1 MQQLLTLE
9 MALWSGTIV
18 LTIVSLALIVRYYRK
33 KVDAAFLE
41 GVQEGYRANVEWHRH
56 DAVRSYQMEVARK
69 MHDAGREH
77 VARPGTHPARVH
89 KARIGPIRPSVNR
102 TPE

>member
-33 KVDAAFLE
+33 KVDAAYE
-41 GVQEGYRANVEWHRH
+41 DGVRDGHRLNVEWHRK
-56 DAVRSYQMEVARK
+56 DAVLAYQMEVSRK
-69 MHDAGREH
+69 MHYAGREH
-77 VARPGTHPARVH
+77 VARPGTYPARVH